1 MSERGSGQ
9 RRVWVMNLFWIAAI
23 TIFVFLEKVL
33 PAEVI
38 GVRLSG
44 VAGIGMILSGLVM
57 SASWLAGGE

>member
-1 MSERGSGQ
+1 
-9 RRVWVMNLFWIAAI
+9 MNLFWIAAI

-44 VAGIGMILSGLVM
+44 AAGIGMILGGLVM